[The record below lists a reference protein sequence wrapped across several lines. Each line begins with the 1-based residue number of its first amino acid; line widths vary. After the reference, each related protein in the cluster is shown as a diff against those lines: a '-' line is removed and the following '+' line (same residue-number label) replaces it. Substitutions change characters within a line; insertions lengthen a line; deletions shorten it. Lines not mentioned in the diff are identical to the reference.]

1 MRDGEIVMSCITL
14 KEALYGEFDILISN
28 ICYYIGNIEPNRV
41 GQAEEVK
48 DSRKYH
54 VDSISS
60 KIAFNACGRSQC
72 TMYIIMRVDL
82 STLVK
87 SAYTG
92 GEQIIPAWDGCYKYT
107 VEEYI
112 EYLRKRHSY
121 GSIPSQGLVFPQL
134 SVKFIPMNTKV
145 RRTNGNTA
153 NATETLISLNNTQPT
168 IGSSF
173 LNCEYSIEQC
183 QQMGYDQV
191 VHDAVVAFTQ
201 EIMRRHISPSQF
213 SFV

>member
-1 MRDGEIVMSCITL
+1 MSCITL
-14 KEALYGEFDILISN
+14 EDALIAGFNELMSN
-28 ICYYIGNIEPNRV
+28 ICYYIGNVEPNRV
-41 GQAEEVK
+41 SQAEEVK

-72 TMYIIMRVDL
+72 IMYIIMRIEL

-112 EYLRKRHSY
+112 EYLRKRYNY
-121 GSIPSQGLVFPQL
+121 GSMSSQGLVFPQL

-201 EIMRRHISPSQF
+201 EVMRRHISPSQF

>member
-1 MRDGEIVMSCITL
+1 MSCITL
-14 KEALYGEFDILISN
+14 EDALYYEFDTFISN
-28 ICYYIGNIEPNRV
+28 ICYYIGNVEPNRV
-41 GQAEEVK
+41 SQAEEVK
-48 DSRKYH
+48 NSRKYH

-60 KIAFNACGRSQC
+60 KIAFNVCGRSQC
-72 TMYIIMRVDL
+72 TMYIIMRVEL

-87 SAYTG
+87 SVYTG

-112 EYLRKRHSY
+112 EYLRKRYNY
-121 GSIPSQGLVFPQL
+121 GSMSSQSLVFPQL

-145 RRTNGNTA
+145 HRTNGNTA

>member
-1 MRDGEIVMSCITL
+1 MSCITL
-14 KEALYGEFDILISN
+14 KEALYYEFDTFISN
-28 ICYYIGNIEPNRV
+28 ICYYIGNVEPNRV
-41 GQAEEVK
+41 SQAEEVK
-48 DSRKYH
+48 NSRKYH

-60 KIAFNACGRSQC
+60 KIAFNVCGRSQC
-72 TMYIIMRVDL
+72 TMYIIMRVEL

-112 EYLRKRHSY
+112 EYLRKRYNY
-121 GSIPSQGLVFPQL
+121 GSMSSQDLVFPQL

-153 NATETLISLNNTQPT
+153 NATETLLSLNRTQPNIDT
-168 IGSSF
+168 EL
-173 LNCEYSIEQC
+173 LNCEYNIAQC
-183 QQMGYDQV
+183 QQMGYNQV

>member
-1 MRDGEIVMSCITL
+1 MSCITL
-14 KEALYGEFDILISN
+14 EDALYDKFDTLISN
-28 ICYYIGNIEPNRV
+28 ICYYIGNVEPNRV
-41 GQAEEVK
+41 SQAEEVK
-48 DSRKYH
+48 NSRKYH

-72 TMYIIMRVDL
+72 TMYIIMRVEL

-92 GEQIIPAWDGCYKYT
+92 REQIIPAWDGCYKYT

-112 EYLRKRHSY
+112 EYLRKRYNY
-121 GSIPSQGLVFPQL
+121 GSMSSQGLVFPQL

-153 NATETLISLNNTQPT
+153 NATETLLSLNRTQPNVDT
-168 IGSSF
+168 EL